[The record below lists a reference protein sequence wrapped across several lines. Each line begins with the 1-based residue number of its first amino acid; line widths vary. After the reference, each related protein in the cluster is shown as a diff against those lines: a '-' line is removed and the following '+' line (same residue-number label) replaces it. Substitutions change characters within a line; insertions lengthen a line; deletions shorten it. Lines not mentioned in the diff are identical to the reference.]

1 MRRAATVAVDA
12 FGDAVARRLYS
23 FGNRG
28 PGLRGGHFTASESGA
43 GVTFRLVNTRF
54 VADEPANGDGIW
66 SPATGAVDATVH
78 IAGVRAH
85 VTYSQVTPLATVTV
99 GDSVLSTPAP

>member
-28 PGLRGGHFTASESGA
+28 PGLRGGHFTAAEGEA
-43 GVTFRLVNTRF
+43 GVTFRLINTRF

-78 IAGVRAH
+78 VAGVHAH

-99 GDSVLSTPAP
+99 GDSVLSVPAP